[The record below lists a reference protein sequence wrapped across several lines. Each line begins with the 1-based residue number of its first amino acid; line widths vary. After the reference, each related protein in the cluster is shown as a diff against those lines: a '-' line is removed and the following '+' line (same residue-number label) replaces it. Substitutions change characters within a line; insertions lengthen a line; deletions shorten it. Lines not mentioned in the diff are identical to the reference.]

1 MISTTSN
8 VLEFFSN
15 IANDPALLANGY
27 ALITK
32 YLKESQENRRDTLL
46 NLFDPKVPVFSLVVN
61 VYPIEIFGGNEVDN
75 NEKDSTI

>member
-1 MISTTSN
+1 MILYTIVIIITKMISTTSN

-32 YLKESQENRRDTLL
+32 YLKESQ
-46 NLFDPKVPVFSLVVN
+46 
-61 VYPIEIFGGNEVDN
+61 
-75 NEKDSTI
+75 